1 MGLEEKVLEVT
12 KLDPP
17 KKFKNTPNLIDQSK
31 DEKGMGSRVDQC
43 RHAAK

>member
-43 RHAAK
+43 RHVAK